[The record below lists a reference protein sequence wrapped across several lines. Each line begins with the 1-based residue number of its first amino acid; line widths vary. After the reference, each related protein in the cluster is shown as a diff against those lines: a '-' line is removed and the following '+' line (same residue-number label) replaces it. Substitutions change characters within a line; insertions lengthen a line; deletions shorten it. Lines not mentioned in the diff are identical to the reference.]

1 MKAVRGVSS
10 VLQDI
15 TLHLELANVQGVIR
29 AVIKIRVDPLSASSA
44 MQGAIQ
50 RSRVVGAVRCVLQ
63 DITLHLALAN
73 VQGVI
78 KAVIKIRVDPLSA
91 SSAMQ
96 GAIQRSRVVGAVRCV
111 LQDTTLQLR
120 VAVFV
125 QLVQQAVTRLIA
137 LLRNVR
143 SVDQVR
149 VQKLKSE
156 TLSKSILNL
165 TNSL

>member
-1 MKAVRGVSS
+1 MKAVRAVSS
-10 VLQDI
+10 ALQDI

-29 AVIKIRVDPLSASSA
+29 AVIKIRVDPLSASS
-44 MQGAIQ
+44 
-50 RSRVVGAVRCVLQ
+50 V
-63 DITLHLALAN
+63 
-73 VQGVI
+73 
-78 KAVIKIRVDPLSA
+78 
-91 SSAMQ
+91 MQ

-120 VAVFV
+120 VAVVV

-156 TLSKSILNL
+156 TLSKTI
-165 TNSL
+165 